1 MLNAELDFHRSENL
15 FLKKLISETDFHAA
29 LTKQEVTNF
38 EVRIAVLTPDR
49 QIRPG
54 MSVNVVIDTLT
65 VQQAVSI
72 RIQAVTV
79 RSKATG
85 KTKEEMAQDRRRDQ
99 AGATETDAEKRDRK
113 KLVR

>member
-1 MLNAELDFHRSENL
+1 MLNAELDFHRSDDL

-38 EVRIAVLTPDR
+38 EVRIAVLAPDR

-54 MSVNVVIDTLT
+54 MSVNVVIDTQT

-72 RIQAVTV
+72 PIQAVTV
-79 RSKATG
+79 RSKWN
-85 KTKEEMAQDRRRDQ
+85 DRGGHCSLIAIWFIRTSV
-99 AGATETDAEKRDRK
+99 G
-113 KLVR
+113 